1 MSFLVKYL
9 SMSFPNFLIGYLFLL
24 WFETSSYILGVSPLS
39 LHGLQV
45 FSLILF
51 IFITGSFAEQEL
63 FNFDEVQSI
72 SFLSYGSQFWC

>member
-9 SMSFPNFLIGYLFLL
+9 SMSFPNFLMVTYFFYALRLPHIEYM
-24 WFETSSYILGVSPLS
+24 SPLS

-63 FNFDEVQSI
+63 FNFDEVQST